1 MSPDLFCQLQLAADG
16 GGGEGG
22 AVQRQQSL
30 LDLHQQA
37 VVGVED
43 PGGHLQY
50 STVSVQ
56 YSTSTGEPWTGG
68 YLKEGLEL
76 VRAVRR
82 HSVQG
87 LPQLAE
93 GGLQLGLGEH
103 LGGKYYHFQQ
113 KIF

>member
-1 MSPDLFCQLQLAADG
+1 MVA
-16 GGGEGG
+16 G
-22 AVQRQQSL
+22 ARAEPYSASSLCLTSTSRQWLGWRILEATCSTVQY
-30 LDLHQQA
+30 
-37 VVGVED
+37 
-43 PGGHLQY
+43 QY
-50 STVSVQ
+50 STVQ